1 MPYLFAVCGG
11 LDVMFGQNV
20 SANLVSLHLVGAI
33 FIKWSNSAQTTETC
47 YSAPVWVALLTNIAE
62 TAFSMQKMVHKN
74 QSKHLTGDLMWPSD
88 DHPIHLL
95 EISLLCHL

>member
-1 MPYLFAVCGG
+1 MSYFFAAGWVGWRVWAKFLRHSG
-11 LDVMFGQNV
+11 V
-20 SANLVSLHLVGAI
+20 VSLHLVGANL
-33 FIKWSNSAQTTETC
+33 IKWSNSAQTTETC

-62 TAFSMQKMVHKN
+62 TAFSMQNMVRKN

-95 EISLLCHL
+95 EI